1 MPSTESLE
9 DLRRA
14 NPRNQPGFT
23 EPVDEYE
30 SLRAQ
35 IVATEVAAPR
45 RSTPRRLP
53 RRRLVSVSTAGAL
66 LVTTAVLSGVFLSGG
81 STPSAYAAAEK
92 AVAATFAST
101 VDSGTIFTRVY
112 GDGSGSVTVTSTVRW
127 NGSDISVT
135 AGDFGV
141 GGEVRARLV
150 GGEAYEQ
157 DPGGHWTHYAGGAFG
172 YPRAL
177 KMALASAQA
186 DVAGKTVRTV
196 LAHMIG
202 SIEKIDN
209 ADGSTTYTGTQ
220 IEPDSTRVSVV
231 MKVSGDGLI
240 SHLSVEER
248 TSDGSITW
256 MATRD
261 YSGLGSTL
269 AIEAPNPSTVVEG
282 KQAPVLGP
290 VAIPD
295 TVTKTS

>member
-14 NPRNQPGFT
+14 NPRNLPGFT

-30 SLRAQ
+30 SLRAK

-53 RRRLVSVSTAGAL
+53 RRRLIGVSTAGAL
-66 LVTTAVLSGVFLSGG
+66 LATTAVLGGVFLSGG

-92 AVAATFAST
+92 AVAATFASS
-101 VDSGTIFTRVY
+101 VDSGTVFTRVY
-112 GDGSGSVTVTSTVRW
+112 GDGPGSVAVTSTVRW
-127 NGSDISVT
+127 NGSDISLACT
-135 AGDFGV
+135 WGAS
-141 GGEVRARLV
+141 GELRLRLV
-150 GGEAYEQ
+150 GGEAYKLG
-157 DPGGHWTHYAGGAFG
+157 PGGHWTHYAES

-177 KMALASAQA
+177 KSALATTKAE
-186 DVAGKTVRTV
+186 VAGTVERYF
-196 LAHMIG
+196 LAHVTG
-202 SIEKIDN
+202 SLEKNDN

-220 IEPDSTRVSVV
+220 IEPDSTRVFFVE

-261 YSGLGSTL
+261 YSGLGSTP
-269 AIEAPNPSTVVEG
+269 AIEAPDPSTVVEG

-290 VAIPD
+290 LANQG